1 MRENERLHE
10 AILIAARAH
19 QGQFRKGRDIDY
31 ITHPMEVL
39 QILTAMDAD
48 EELLISGVLHDTVE
62 DTDMSIA
69 DVREQFGEDV
79 ANLIGG
85 HTEDKSKSWEVRKQ
99 SMIDAVAEGDMRLKM
114 LVMAD
119 ILSNM
124 RNSWSDYQK
133 EGDTFWGKFN
143 APKIKQSW
151 YYSTM
156 LDAVYDLQFE
166 ENAAD
171 FYWEATAVYKDIFVR
186 YYLDEEKQQIYQIAE
201 HGEGSVLTLGNP
213 QWSPIEDKMPE
224 QLLPLS
230 REEAEQL
237 EDESCKPFWAQHE
250 QEMTEEK
257 IKQRLSGRAAEYF
270 MFLDD
275 GDDE

>member
-1 MRENERLHE
+1 
-10 AILIAARAH
+10 
-19 QGQFRKGRDIDY
+19 
-31 ITHPMEVL
+31 
-39 QILTAMDAD
+39 
-48 EELLISGVLHDTVE
+48 
-62 DTDMSIA
+62 MSIA

-201 HGEGSVLTLGNP
+201 HGEGSV
-213 QWSPIEDKMPE
+213 
-224 QLLPLS
+224 
-230 REEAEQL
+230 RH
-237 EDESCKPFWAQHE
+237 WAIRSGAQS
-250 QEMTEEK
+250 K
-257 IKQRLSGRAAEYF
+257 IKCRNSCCRYPEKKQSNWKMKAVSRSGRS
-270 MFLDD
+270 MSKR
-275 GDDE
+275 